1 MESDYGKKDID
12 KCISKLNIKKKDVLY
27 VSGNLLNFQKT

>member
-1 MESDYGKKDID
+1 MESDYGKKIID

-27 VSGNLLNFQKT
+27 VCGNLKKFW

>member
-12 KCISKLNIKKKDVLY
+12 KCISKLNIKKKMYYMCLK
-27 VSGNLLNFQKT
+27 FIKFWKT